1 VRNWFVR
8 AFSVLVKEI
17 HEVRR
22 QPLLILSLIG
32 GPFLVLALFGA
43 TFRSTKPELRTV
55 LVLPETG
62 IPGIQRAQL
71 EEAVRWNFKLLSVV
85 EDPQE
90 ALAMLEAG
98 QVDVVQVLPRN
109 IMEKMEGGQQAS
121 IEVYSYT
128 VDPTAEAWIRS
139 MMMGQVNFINRQ
151 MLLDRTGQ
159 AQKQAITV
167 QIELTNAQGVL
178 GQLEGSLTPQ
188 TQREAER
195 ALNTVRGVLK
205 LFLTFL
211 DLPLEHQGVMVPFA
225 EEIRVHI
232 EDFLAEVDR
241 LDQALRLG
249 ELDAH
254 RDQLAAIA
262 EKIDDLQGTIGI
274 FVNLPP
280 EVIVSPF
287 HADYSNQ
294 RGTAYSL
301 MVYYTPRVLALLIQH
316 LAITL
321 GAFALVR
328 ERQTGAMEMFR
339 VAPLNI
345 AHLMLGKT
353 LAYTIYVILASVTLG
368 LLMQVLNVPILGSAT
383 HLLLLLL
390 LLSLSSIGIGLLISA
405 LSSSDSQA
413 IQMTMIVLLLSVFFT
428 GFFLPLEGFTSIA
441 QPISTVL
448 PMTHG
453 LTGLQNLMLVGQSPS
468 AAIWWSLITIILV
481 TYTLV
486 LVIIPRLNRNIQ
498 I

>member
-1 VRNWFVR
+1 VKFWLVK
-8 AFSVLVKEI
+8 AFSVLMKEV

-22 QPLLILSLIG
+22 QPALIFSLIA

-55 LVLPETG
+55 LVLPDTG
-62 IPGIQRAQL
+62 IPGIQRSQL

-90 ALAMLEAG
+90 ALSMLEAG

-109 IMEKMEGGQQAS
+109 IMENIEGGQHAR

-159 AQKQAITV
+159 AQNQALTV
-167 QIELTNAQGVL
+167 QIELSNAKNVIA
-178 GQLEGSLTPQ
+178 QLESGITPER
-188 TQREAER
+188 QRDAER
-195 ALNTVRGVLK
+195 VLNTVRGVLK

-211 DLPLEHQGVMVPFA
+211 DLPLEHHGALIPFA
-225 EEIRVHI
+225 EDIRIHI
-232 EDFLAEVDR
+232 HTFLEELDR
-241 LDQALRLG
+241 LDQLMQMG
-249 ELDAH
+249 ELEANK
-254 RDQLAAIA
+254 DQLRTIGA
-262 EKIDDLQGTIGI
+262 KIDDLQGTIGI

-328 ERQTGAMEMFR
+328 ERQSGALEMFR

-345 AHLMLGKT
+345 SQLMLGKT
-353 LAYTIYVILASVTLG
+353 LAYTGYVLLASVALG
-368 LLMQVLNVPILGSAT
+368 LLMQLLNVPILGPAWQLV
-383 HLLLLLL
+383 LLIVLLALA
-390 LLSLSSIGIGLLISA
+390 SIGIGLLISA
-405 LSSSDSQA
+405 VSSSDSQA
-413 IQMTMIVLLLSVFFT
+413 IQLTMLVLLLSVFFT

-441 QPISTVL
+441 QPISTII

-453 LTGLQNLMLVGQSPS
+453 LTGLQNLMLVGQSPNS
-468 AAIWWSLITIILV
+468 VVWWGLVTIILV

>member
-1 VRNWFVR
+1 VRHWLVR
-8 AFSVLVKEI
+8 AFSVLIKEI

-55 LVLPETG
+55 LVLPDTG
-62 IPGIQRAQL
+62 IPGIQRSQL

-90 ALAMLEAG
+90 ALNMLEAG

-109 IMEKMEGGQQAS
+109 IMEKMEEGQQAR

-139 MMMGQVNFINRQ
+139 MMLGQVNFINRQ
-151 MLLDRTGQ
+151 MLLDRTSQ
-159 AQKQAITV
+159 AQNQALTV
-167 QIELTNAQGVL
+167 QLELNNAKEAL
-178 GQLEGSLTPQ
+178 AQLEIEITPE
-188 TQREAER
+188 TIREAER
-195 ALNTVRGVLK
+195 ALNTVRGVLR
-205 LFLTFL
+205 LFLTLIDLPMEYNGVMIPFADEIRMHILTFMERL
-211 DLPLEHQGVMVPFA
+211 DL
-225 EEIRVHI
+225 
-232 EDFLAEVDR
+232 
-241 LDQALRLG
+241 LDQAIKAG
-249 ELDAH
+249 ELEAH
-254 RDQLAAIA
+254 TDQLKALT

-339 VAPLNI
+339 VTPMNI
-345 AHLMLGKT
+345 PQLMLGKT
-353 LAYTIYVILASVTLG
+353 LAYTIYVVLASLALG
-368 LLMQVLNVPILGSAT
+368 LLMQVLNVPILGSAFLLMLLI
-383 HLLLLLL
+383 LLLALA
-390 LLSLSSIGIGLLISA
+390 SIGIGLLISSI
-405 LSSSDSQA
+405 SSSDSQA
-413 IQMTMIVLLLSVFFT
+413 IQLTMIVLLLSVFFT

-453 LTGLQNLMLVGQSPS
+453 LIGLQNLMLVGHSPS
-468 AAIWWSLITIILV
+468 AGIWWSLITIILV

-486 LVIIPRLNRNIQ
+486 LVIIPRLNRDIQ

>member
-1 VRNWFVR
+1 VRNWLVR
-8 AFSVLVKEI
+8 ALSVLIKEI

-62 IPGIQRAQL
+62 VPGIQRSEL
-71 EEAVRWNFKLLSVV
+71 EDAVRYNFKLLSVV

-90 ALAMLEAG
+90 ALNMLEEG
-98 QVDVVQVLPRN
+98 QVDVVQILPRN
-109 IMEKMEGGQQAS
+109 IMEKMEEGQHAR

-159 AQKQAITV
+159 AQSQALTV
-167 QIELTNAQGVL
+167 QIELSNAKGAL
-178 GQLEGSLTPQ
+178 SQLEAGITPE

-195 ALNTVRGVLK
+195 ALNTVRGVLR
-205 LFLTFL
+205 LFLTLL
-211 DLPLEHQGVMVPFA
+211 DLPLEYNGAMIPFA
-225 EEIRVHI
+225 EDIRAHI
-232 EDFLAEVDR
+232 HSFLEELDR
-241 LDQALRLG
+241 LDRALQVG
-249 ELDAH
+249 ELEAH
-254 RDQLAAIA
+254 LEQIAAIS

-328 ERQTGAMEMFR
+328 ERQTGALEMFR
-339 VAPLNI
+339 VAPMNI

-368 LLMQVLNVPILGSAT
+368 LLMQLLNVPILGSYT
-383 HLLLLLL
+383 LLILLILLLALA
-390 LLSLSSIGIGLLISA
+390 SIGIGLLISA
-405 LSSSDSQA
+405 VSSSDSQA
-413 IQMTMIVLLLSVFFT
+413 IQLTMIVLLLSVFFT

-453 LTGLQNLMLVGQSPS
+453 LIGLQNLMLVGQSPNPG
-468 AAIWWSLITIILV
+468 IWWGLISIILV